1 MKKSKRKPRLPPVAA
16 PMTPLDHCLA
26 ILKVIGV
33 SEIQYTLDGEG
44 DSGTTNLDTVHY
56 LNGSSAG
63 LLPPLTIGLGDN
75 GGLHT
80 LADLL
85 DELVAEL
92 PDGDWVNNE
101 GGYGTVILRPHETD
115 ADLRVECDMT
125 YREYNDDF
133 EDDDFAPKPP
143 VDFDEAGE
151 EEAPLVIDDGPP
163 HPGRGVVP

>member
-1 MKKSKRKPRLPPVAA
+1 MKTPKRNPRLPPVAA

-33 SEIQYTLDGEG
+33 SEIQYALDGEG
-44 DSGTTNLDTVHY
+44 DSGTTTLATVHF
-56 LNGSSAG
+56 LAG
-63 LLPPLTIGLGDN
+63 PSPRLLPPLTIGLADY
-75 GGLHT
+75 GGLLT

-125 YREYNDDF
+125 YRECDDDF
-133 EDDDFAPKPP
+133 EDDDFAPEPP
-143 VDFDEAGE
+143 VDFDETGE
-151 EEAPLVIDDGPP
+151 EEAPLVILDDPL
-163 HPGRGVVP
+163 HPGRGDVP